1 MGEISIDGVFE
12 QQLGGV
18 VLPDRN
24 LLRRFDQPG
33 PRYTSYPTADRFV
46 EAFDA
51 AAYAQWLS
59 AAGPAAQRALSLYV
73 HIPFC
78 NTICYYCGCNKVVT
92 KDHSKA
98 VEYLQFLEQ
107 EIALVRKH
115 IRGGRPVEQ
124 LHFGGGTPT
133 YLEIPELQRLMTMLR
148 QAFSFAPKAE
158 ISIEIDPRTA
168 PPEKIRALG
177 LLGFNRIS
185 IGVQDFDPDV
195 QVAVNREQSFEMTQ
209 ESVITARDSG
219 FQSVNLD
226 LICGLPR
233 QTAPRFAAT
242 LEKVLQLKPDRIAL
256 YHYAHLPE
264 RFKPQR
270 RILAEDLPSPH
281 DKLTIMADAI
291 RRLCAEGYSYI
302 GMDHFAHPNDEL
314 ARAQRHGRLHRNFQ
328 GYSTKPDVDLVGLG
342 VSAISKVGPSYAQN
356 ARTLDEYYESLREG
370 QLPIQRGI
378 QLSADDLARRA
389 VIMALMCHF
398 EVSKEAISVSHLLN
412 FDHYFAKELAELQTF
427 VDADLVTCDGEWITV
442 KPKGRLL
449 VRAIAMVFD
458 RYLRADLSRR
468 PYSKIV

>member
-1 MGEISIDGVFE
+1 MSEENGLAQENDSVIV
-12 QQLGGV
+12 
-18 VLPDRN
+18 PDRA
-24 LLRRFDQPG
+24 LLKRFDHPG

-51 AAYAQWLS
+51 EAYGNWLG
-59 AAGPAAQRALSLYV
+59 AAGPNAQRALSVYV
-73 HIPFC
+73 HVPFC

-92 KDHSKA
+92 KDHSK
-98 VEYLQFLEQ
+98 VGEYLDFLQQ
-107 EIALVRKH
+107 EVNL
-115 IRGGRPVEQ
+115 IRQKARVMRPVEQ
-124 LHFGGGTPT
+124 LHLGGGTPT
-133 YLEIPELQRLMTMLR
+133 YLQIPELQRLMTMLR
-148 QAFSFAPKAE
+148 GAFTFAPKAE

-195 QVAVNREQSFEMTQ
+195 QVAVNREQSFEMTR
-209 ESVITARDSG
+209 ESVVTARESG
-219 FQSVNLD
+219 FESVNLD

-233 QTAPRFAAT
+233 QTTQRFAAT
-242 LEKVLQLKPDRIAL
+242 LEKVLELQPDRIAL
-256 YHYAHLPE
+256 YQYAHLPE

-270 RILAEDLPSPH
+270 RILAEDLPSSQE
-281 DKLTIMADAI
+281 KLTIMSDAI
-291 RRLCAEGYSYI
+291 RRLCAEGYRYI
-302 GMDHFAHPNDEL
+302 GMDHFAHPDDDL
-314 ARAQRHGRLHRNFQ
+314 ARAQRQGRLHRNFQ
-328 GYSTKPDVDLVGLG
+328 GYSTKPDADLIGLG

-378 QLSADDLARRA
+378 QLNPDDLARRA
-389 VIMALMCHF
+389 VIMAIMCQF
-398 EVSKEAISVSHLLN
+398 AVSKESIEVSHLLR
-412 FDHYFAKELAELQTF
+412 FDDYFAQELRELESF
-427 VDADLVTCDGEWITV
+427 VEADLVSCDGEWIIV

-458 RYLRADLSRR
+458 RYIRADQTRR